1 VIRLPSVSLA
11 NVRAMVASSCNYKQ
25 EGGSVKS

>member
-1 VIRLPSVSLA
+1 VSLA

-25 EGGSVKS
+25 KEGSVKG